1 MAGNQFHQLKSAKD
15 FFRNFLQIKNSREFL
30 IFLLFLFVA
39 FLFWYLMTM
48 TNEYE
53 MRYSPTL
60 KLKHVPKELMV
71 IEPLPEKIEII
82 LKDKGDKLIEYK
94 ARGKFKELVIDYRQ
108 HVNNMGHTAI
118 HGAELSRLITAKL
131 DPSTQVMRLSVDTL
145 SFYVG
150 SAHGKKLP
158 VRVAGHIEANNQYQV
173 DRIKVIPDSVT
184 VYAASAYLD
193 TMKAVYTPKVD
204 YSDLTDSVSQT
215 ITLGVGMSHIKYEP
229 TEVEL
234 KVAVSPYVTKSIE
247 VPITGYLFPYGISLK
262 TFPSRA
268 RVTFRVS
275 LEDYA
280 KITEKDF
287 SLQVHYSQIKDNPSG
302 KISPILEV
310 FPSYISNVKV
320 DPEEVDY
327 LMEVN
332 VLPTLQ

>member
-1 MAGNQFHQLKSAKD
+1 MAVNRFHQLKSVRN

-30 IFLLFLFVA
+30 IFLFFLLVA

-53 MRYSPTL
+53 MRYTPTL
-60 KLKHVPKELMV
+60 KLRHVPKELTV

-82 LKDKGDKLIEYK
+82 LKDKGDKLVEYK

-108 HVNNMGHTAI
+108 HANTLGRTAI
-118 HGAELSRLITAKL
+118 HGTELNRLITSKL
-131 DPSTQVMRLSVDTL
+131 APSTQIMRLSVDTL
-145 SFYVG
+145 SYYVG

-158 VRVAGHIEANNQYQV
+158 VRVAGRIEANNQYQI
-173 DRIKVIPDSVT
+173 DRIKTVPDSVI
-184 VYAASAYLD
+184 VYAASAYID
-193 TMKAVYTPKVD
+193 TMKAVYTPKMD
-204 YSDLTDSVSQT
+204 YSNLTDSVNQT
-215 ITLGVGMSHIKYEP
+215 ITLGTGMRHIKCEP
-229 TEVEL
+229 AEVEL
-234 KVAVSPYVTKSIE
+234 KVAVSPYVTKSVE

-262 TFPSRA
+262 SFPSKA

-287 SLQVHYSQIKDNPSG
+287 ALQVHYAQIKDNPSG
-302 KISPILEV
+302 KITPTLEV
-310 FPSYISNVKV
+310 LTEHISNVKV
-320 DPEEVDY
+320 EPEEVDY

-332 VLPTLQ
+332 ALPTLQ

>member
-1 MAGNQFHQLKSAKD
+1 MAGNRYHQLTNVRN

-82 LKDKGDKLIEYK
+82 LKDKGDKLVEYK
-94 ARGKFKELVIDYRQ
+94 ARGRFKELVIDYRQ
-108 HVNNMGHTAI
+108 HTNTLGRTAI
-118 HGAELSRLITAKL
+118 HGTELNRLITSKL
-131 DPSTQVMRLSVDTL
+131 APSTQIMRLSVDTL
-145 SFYVG
+145 SYYVG

-158 VRVAGHIEANNQYQV
+158 VRVAGRIEANNQYQI
-173 DRIKVIPDSVT
+173 DRIKVMPDSVT
-184 VYAASAYLD
+184 VYAAPAYLD
-193 TMKAVYTPKVD
+193 TMKAVYTSKVD

-215 ITLGVGMSHIKYEP
+215 ITLGTGIRHIKYEP

-247 VPITGYLFPYGISLK
+247 IPITGYLFPYGISLK
-262 TFPSRA
+262 TFPSKA

-280 KITEKDF
+280 KITGKDF
-287 SLQVHYSQIKDNPSG
+287 ALQVHYAQVKDNPTG
-302 KISPILEV
+302 KISPMLEAY
-310 FPSYISNVKV
+310 PDYISNVKV
-320 DPEEVDY
+320 EPEEVDY

-332 VLPTLQ
+332 ALPALQ